1 MRAAFVDWAMV
12 SDRDGK
18 LSLAPGAAVY
28 VYDQGTTNLITDTIY
43 AGASG
48 GTTQANPLT
57 AAADGEFAVYLDQP
71 RMVTIKVTQAGYT
84 DQSFDVAIVAPGVSY
99 RGAWLTA
106 TAYREDQLVT
116 NDGTTYIAISD
127 HTSAAATEPGVG
139 ASWATVWEVFAE
151 KGADGG
157 GGHTIKEG
165 ATPFTQRTGLMFTAA
180 DFNLTDDAVGDETE
194 VALAADVVR
203 DADLAAYQAL
213 SVIDAK
219 GDLLVGS
226 ANDATDNLP
235 VGTNGQVLTADSTQ
249 TLGVKWA
256 SAPGPTEMFIPA
268 QSFTAVAGSPSLTE
282 VSSGARVPGWLFDA
296 STEEQI
302 ATVLGRG
309 IVPLDWTTFDIELWW
324 SNVAASS
331 GNVRWAVTAGI
342 YGDGD
347 TISTGTGSE
356 VIDAAGGTR
365 VLVTTTILTGRTA
378 PTGTDPLQFIRIY
391 RAAADGTDTLA
402 NDAAVYGVRLI
413 KAS

>member
-165 ATPFTQRTGLMFTAA
+165 ATPFAQRTGLMFTAA

-213 SVIDAK
+213 SGKDSASGYMGLDASGNGNSPPKLHNATRHTFVGASIYKSASQTIGTASEVDVTWDSEHYDTNSIHDNATNNARVTVPAGMGGKWRLSGTIIFSSNSSGRRYLALYKNGGLIRYPAQLPSAGAAPMNIPFSVDLLLAAGDYLVIKAYQDSG
-219 GDLLVGS
+219 GDLDVVGGS
-226 ANDATDNLP
+226 NNSFIDFAF
-235 VGTNGQVLTADSTQ
+235 
-249 TLGVKWA
+249 LGA
-256 SAPGPTEMFIPA
+256 
-268 QSFTAVAGSPSLTE
+268 
-282 VSSGARVPGWLFDA
+282 
-296 STEEQI
+296 
-302 ATVLGRG
+302 
-309 IVPLDWTTFDIELWW
+309 
-324 SNVAASS
+324 
-331 GNVRWAVTAGI
+331 
-342 YGDGD
+342 
-347 TISTGTGSE
+347 
-356 VIDAAGGTR
+356 
-365 VLVTTTILTGRTA
+365 
-378 PTGTDPLQFIRIY
+378 
-391 RAAADGTDTLA
+391 
-402 NDAAVYGVRLI
+402 
-413 KAS
+413 